1 MAENALTMHRFSET
15 RKKQRQRLPSEKR
28 SDWTFRLVE
37 GRSWIWQVSHSD
49 GTKESSKET
58 FLTRK
63 ECVAN
68 ATRHGYVAWIPE
80 AERRR
85 RRQG

>member
-1 MAENALTMHRFSET
+1 MQRYPELPKNTHR
-15 RKKQRQRLPSEKR
+15 RLPSEKR
-28 SDWTFRLVE
+28 SDWTFRVVE
-37 GRSWIWQVSHSD
+37 GRSWVWEVSHTD

-63 ECVAN
+63 ECVAD

-85 RRQG
+85 RR